1 MLQNAIETVDLREI
15 LGALDFLKDAP
26 TARLERT
33 FAEHIDCCTYRLDAW
48 KTGITA
54 ARLEEMRAQGGE
66 QGNTGIYLGAFAWL
80 EDLRP
85 NKTAPAPVAL
95 DAELAAVFQR
105 ANEAPLK
112 HDPANAG
119 YIHAPSLNHA
129 ATAAILK
136 NAYRVN
142 ASPANPDAMAVN
154 LSSDRVRR
162 AMDILE
168 GIRNGQTLPALL
180 GYRFERGLHDEHTLA
195 EVDKFIYPLRQA
207 FPLVAKKL
215 KNTKPDDKTDIT
227 LIGGAQCHR
236 RRQADHADQEQRP
249 EIVSIRIADG
259 P

>member
-1 MLQNAIETVDLREI
+1 MRQRQGWRGL
-15 LGALDFLKDAP
+15 
-26 TARLERT
+26 

-54 ARLEEMRAQGGE
+54 ARLEEMRASGGE

-85 NKTAPAPVAL
+85 NKAAPAPVAL

-168 GIRNGQTLPALL
+168 GIRNGQTLRRSWATALSAACTMTTL
-180 GYRFERGLHDEHTLA
+180 WPRWTNSFIRCARRFRLL
-195 EVDKFIYPLRQA
+195 PR
-207 FPLVAKKL
+207 
-215 KNTKPDDKTDIT
+215 N
-227 LIGGAQCHR
+227 
-236 RRQADHADQEQRP
+236 
-249 EIVSIRIADG
+249 
-259 P
+259 